1 MLLELCIR
9 EATHRS
15 RPPVVPVFAIPNV
28 RLYANDDARF
38 PKNFIHALT
47 QVQPCG
53 LLLSEPSVSAS
64 PQFRVATP
72 CLGRLEHVRVR
83 VGVDAAV
90 QEEQKVAD
98 HIGALR
104 VSSTPVNRQGD
115 THQDAGGELFPD
127 HLDARIFQYRMD
139 PLIRLADQSA
149 SIFRTHAS
157 DEGHTDPRR
166 DPTST
171 LHP

>member
-1 MLLELCIR
+1 MLLELCVR

-28 RLYANDDARF
+28 RLYANDDARSAQ
-38 PKNFIHALT
+38 NFIHALT

-53 LLLSEPSVSAS
+53 LLLSEPSVSTS

-72 CLGRLEHVRVR
+72 CLRRLEHVRVC
-83 VGVDAAV
+83 VGIDAAV
-90 QEEQKVAD
+90 QEEQKVAN

-104 VSSTPVNRQGD
+104 VSSTPVDRQRGA
-115 THQDAGGELFPD
+115 HQDAGRELFPD
-127 HLDARIFQYRMD
+127 HLDARILQYRMN
-139 PLIRLADQSA
+139 PLVRLADESA
-149 SIFRTHAS
+149 FIFRTYS
-157 DEGHTDPRR
+157 DEKHTDPKRG
-166 DPTST
+166 PTPT